1 MSVDYRLKADFG
13 TKSIASETCRQQ
25 TRFTIIYRDLQ
36 SLISSRSQ
44 GSPVFIARLSSF
56 PSAKRAVARVHERSE
71 SRLAEMDS
79 GGENHSRV
87 YRVRDDH
94 AATSAARSRP
104 RVISAKLSRAID
116 RPVVRGGTQHKYRYR
131 TGSEP
136 C

>member
-13 TKSIASETCRQQ
+13 TKSITSETCRQQ

-44 GSPVFIARLSSF
+44 GSPVFLVRRE
-56 PSAKRAVARVHERSE
+56 PVARVHERSE
-71 SRLAEMDS
+71 SRLAGLDS
-79 GGENHSRV
+79 GRENHSCV

-116 RPVVRGGTQHKYRYR
+116 RRVIRGGTQHEYRYR